1 MVLGNGLLETHDYAA
16 PGIPTVLMLGTSA
29 TYSDTLTRLEYNFKD
44 GNVASQIIKRGGGT
58 WAQYYRYDAVDR
70 LACAMERTAGAP
82 ADCSAAAEWKQTFEH
97 DRFGNRWAPSS
108 GTNNLAASTDVHQPI
123 GSGNFNSVNWD
134 NRLEKADSAF
144 DDAGN
149 QTHFAPYE
157 LAYDMENHLTGV
169 TATPSGGTA
178 AFLYDG
184 LGRRVRKMWTTGG
197 VVATTYYVYGLD
209 GQLAAEY
216 SSETPDVRWR
226 YVFADLLGNI
236 RAVSDDPSSGD
247 ASLIECYDY
256 LPFGQQIQATD
267 GSGNTRSG
275 LACLNAANA
284 ATSKR
289 FTGQERDEETNLDNF
304 LARFFNS
311 PQGRFLSPDWNSG
324 NSGDVDR
331 IQRGPA
337 IPPLDTPSPI
347 KAGAVGK
354 SGGILVTL
362 IEFVK
367 SC

>member
-1 MVLGNGLLETHDYAA
+1 
-16 PGIPTVLMLGTSA
+16 
-29 TYSDTLTRLEYNFKD
+29 
-44 GNVASQIIKRGGGT
+44 
-58 WAQYYRYDAVDR
+58 
-70 LACAMERTAGAP
+70 
-82 ADCSAAAEWKQTFEH
+82 
-97 DRFGNRWAPSS
+97 
-108 GTNNLAASTDVHQPI
+108 
-123 GSGNFNSVNWD
+123 
-134 NRLEKADSAF
+134 
-144 DDAGN
+144 
-149 QTHFAPYE
+149 
-157 LAYDMENHLTGV
+157 
-169 TATPSGGTA
+169 
-178 AFLYDG
+178 
-184 LGRRVRKMWTTGG
+184 MWTTGG

-311 PQGRFLSPDWNSG
+311 PQGRFLSPDWSETPTPIPYANLSNPQSLNLYAYVGNNPLNRVDPSG
-324 NSGDVDR
+324 HCEGTAYMNLSLEEMGEIDRQCLKAGLFAEAIIFGGAAFYEAGTAVLEALPAVATAIWNRLARNPNKVQTTIKIAGDILAPPGPSPSVPPLRLEYENAVKGLADR
-331 IQRGPA
+331 IPELQRQGLNSEQIARTLHGARRELGETFKALTPPDKLAEIYARNLQRYGDKLGPT
-337 IPPLDTPSPI
+337 IEWLRSS
-347 KAGAVGK
+347 GK
-354 SGGILVTL
+354 SWGQIIESETRPGGKDLQ
-362 IEFVK
+362 F
-367 SC
+367 